1 MSAPAPPPLNVDD
14 KRIAVDSMRGYS
26 YQILRT
32 MEVWID
38 LADGELLVIEGA
50 EDLDGLDENGVST
63 TEQIKDTVGSGNVT
77 LRSQSVIEAIGNFWG
92 HLERNK
98 GATIH
103 FRFLTT
109 SGVGKEKAKPFGF
122 DQPGLEAWSQ
132 IRSAPTDAGSLIKAA
147 GIKAY
152 LEKQEDLPEKMRAW
166 LAKASTDE
174 FIQRIVVPMDWITG
188 WPEWTNLF
196 DTVLAKLVE
205 LADKRGISPSDART
219 ALDAL
224 HTEAWRIGISK
235 GARTLRRG
243 DLLTILHRA
252 GTTAVPN
259 GQLLALLGTITGTPG
274 GGPLVTAAP
283 GPFGMPPRPAPHRHA
298 RPTLEG
304 RIRDALA
311 GGTTLVHGSTGMGKT
326 GLALATTG
334 GVRPVAWVDLRGIPA
349 GAAASTIDA
358 LVVRLP
364 HLGAAPDVVLD
375 DLPAGGDARAI
386 EAPLGR
392 LRALLDGFG
401 GTLLVTYSDV
411 LPARISAQLS
421 LHVSRVFPAPS
432 FDEQDVYDY
441 IVARGCPAAI
451 ATNWSKIILLST
463 SGHPQIVDARVAA
476 LVESGFPEPD
486 ITEIMAPRPEI
497 LDVRAEARR
506 LVSTL
511 PPDDRELLARV
522 SLLIGRV
529 ARTRLMAIA
538 RIHPPIAEPGDVI
551 DRLTGPWLERTSNDD
566 LRPSPLLN
574 NLGIETRGQEWSTA
588 MHAGIASSFL
598 QPGGILATDILS
610 IATHA
615 MLGRT
620 AASLVMLVPSLLQA
634 GPEVWSQVA
643 ESASVLPLLGM
654 SDNAPL
660 PFDDPN
666 EKAAFRVLQLRIAI
680 ESGKHDQVA
689 TVVER
694 SLLEFD
700 AVDASLIPGP
710 GLFEL
715 VFLWQLLQRPGE
727 LPLADRVQLCLRFI
741 GVGEDL
747 AATFRAMEKVSGM
760 EEMLEEWPN
769 VSAVVPMA
777 LIPAVSDVE
786 DLNELLNLIDAL
798 DPSDRATVLGGYAG
812 ESEGAALA
820 MDRVW
825 LGEAQRDEPR
835 WNELVKALQ
844 RVLAMS
850 EELKVPALSS
860 AAAPLLVRVLD
871 ENVRDRDAALATA
884 DELIGSLGRAPRV
897 LTAKA
902 KVLWRGRELPEAL
915 SLYEEALPIFP
926 LGLSWRSD
934 VLREA
939 AVAAG
944 RAEDWPLAASRMADA
959 FSSLSEGEPLVRHV
973 GFLFDLAI
981 ALHLSGRKREAA
993 NRLGQ
998 AIDLMVEDGRQMP
1011 PEPLLSVRQVGSQA
1025 IKTIGAE
1032 YSREGIWGDAGVP
1045 LPSIFGSTS
1054 VMEELTWNGQ
1064 RPASLD
1070 LVVLLMAE
1078 LDIMMPEHPAIASR
1092 LATRLRASTN
1102 LMTQATQG
1110 DMLTRLSVRTLQ
1122 VDEGVVDVL
1131 REGRAL
1137 TQANSANGRGVDVSG
1152 VEFQD
1157 VPGQGSSSWTEL
1169 VQHRLLARIVAM
1181 TARSRAAY
1189 IPVDSWIDAL
1199 PTDGSMVDVL
1209 AMLEDLRGLLDGSR
1223 DAASR
1228 IMGGNASWDQHLLA
1242 VLLAPVRRQ
1251 LTPEQLLACHLL
1263 AATYLQRPKLA
1274 EFTAQPFSEMVTTAW
1289 LDRCDSPAQL
1299 VTPRLSVPA
1308 IRAAAITTEPGWLR
1322 VLAVLEAARLAVSSP
1337 ASAGVREVLQSFRE
1351 KVAPPPADTV

>member
-1 MSAPAPPPLNVDD
+1 MSIIINGSAVSPPDD
-14 KRIAVDSMRGYS
+14 PRVSLLDF
-26 YQILRT
+26 LRDRLHLT
-32 MEVWID
+32 GTKKGCNQGACGACTV
-38 LADGELLVIEGA
+38 LVDGE
-50 EDLDGLDENGVST
+50 
-63 TEQIKDTVGSGNVT
+63 
-77 LRSQSVIEAIGNFWG
+77 
-92 HLERNK
+92 
-98 GATIH
+98 
-103 FRFLTT
+103 
-109 SGVGKEKAKPFGF
+109 
-122 DQPGLEAWSQ
+122 
-132 IRSAPTDAGSLIKAA
+132 
-147 GIKAY
+147 
-152 LEKQEDLPEKMRAW
+152 
-166 LAKASTDE
+166 
-174 FIQRIVVPMDWITG
+174 RIV
-188 WPEWTNLF
+188 
-196 DTVLAKLVE
+196 
-205 LADKRGISPSDART
+205 SC
-219 ALDAL
+219 
-224 HTEAWRIGISK
+224 
-235 GARTLRRG
+235 
-243 DLLTILHRA
+243 
-252 GTTAVPN
+252 
-259 GQLLALLGTITGTPG
+259 
-274 GGPLVTAAP
+274 
-283 GPFGMPPRPAPHRHA
+283 
-298 RPTLEG
+298 
-304 RIRDALA
+304 
-311 GGTTLVHGSTGMGKT
+311 
-326 GLALATTG
+326 LALAVQFDGRTVTTIE
-334 GVRPVAWVDLRGIPA
+334 RASFDVAWVDLRGVLA
-349 GAAASTIDA
+349 GAAAATIDG
-358 LVVRLP
+358 LVVQLP
-364 HLGAAPDVVLD
+364 QLGGARDVVLD
-375 DLPAGGDARAI
+375 DVPAGGDARAI

-392 LRALLDGFG
+392 LRGVQDGLG

-411 LPARISAQLS
+411 LPARISGQLS
-421 LHVSRVFPAPS
+421 LHASRIFPAPS
-432 FDEQDVYDY
+432 FDEQDVYEY
-441 IVARGCPAAI
+441 IVARGCPTAI
-451 ATNWSKIILLST
+451 ATSWSKIIVLST

-476 LVESGFPEPD
+476 LVEAGFPEPD

-511 PPDDRELLARV
+511 PADDRELLARV

-529 ARTRLMAIA
+529 ARTRLMAIV
-538 RIHPPIAEPGDVI
+538 RIDPPIAEPGDVI
-551 DRLTGPWLERTSNDD
+551 DRLTGPWLERTSNED

-598 QPGGILATDILS
+598 QRGGILATDILS

-620 AASLVMLVPSLLQA
+620 AAPLVMLVPSLLQA

-643 ESASVLPLLGM
+643 ESAGVLPLFGL
-654 SDNAPL
+654 SDQAPL
-660 PFDDPN
+660 PFEDPN
-666 EKAAFRVLQLRIAI
+666 ETAAFRVLQLRIAI
-680 ESGKHDQVA
+680 ENRKQDQVA
-689 TVVER
+689 KVVER

-727 LPLADRVQLCLRFI
+727 LPLADRVQLSLRFVR
-741 GVGEDL
+741 VGEEL
-747 AATFRAMEKVSGM
+747 AATFRAMEKVGGM

-769 VSAVVPMA
+769 VSAAVPMA
-777 LIPAVSDVE
+777 LIPAVSDVD
-786 DLNELLNLIDAL
+786 DLNELLDLIDAL
-798 DPSDRATVLGGYAG
+798 DPSDRATALGGYAG
-812 ESEGAALA
+812 EGEGAALA

-825 LGEAQRDEPR
+825 LGEIQHDEPR
-835 WNELVKALQ
+835 WGDLVTALR

-850 EELKVPALSS
+850 EELNVPALSS

-926 LGLSWRSD
+926 LGMSWRSD

-944 RAEDWPLAASRMADA
+944 RADDWPLAASRMADA
-959 FSSLSEGEPLVRHV
+959 FANLSEGEPLVRHV

-981 ALHLSGRKREAA
+981 ALHLSGRRREAVD
-993 NRLGQ
+993 RLGQ
-998 AIDLMVEDGRQMP
+998 AIDLMVEDGQQMP

-1032 YSREGIWGDAGVP
+1032 SSRDGIWGDASMP

-1078 LDIMMPEHPAIASR
+1078 LDILMPEPPAIASR

-1110 DMLTRLSVRTLQ
+1110 DMLTRLAVRTLD
-1122 VDEGVVDVL
+1122 VGEGVVDVL

-1137 TQANSANGRGVDVSG
+1137 ALANAENGKGADVSAA
-1152 VEFQD
+1152 EFQD
-1157 VPGQGSSSWTEL
+1157 VPGTGSSSWTEL
-1169 VQHRLLARIVAM
+1169 VHHRLLARIVAM
-1181 TARSRAAY
+1181 VARGGASD
-1189 IPVDSWIDAL
+1189 IPVDAWIEAL

-1251 LTPEQLLACHLL
+1251 LSPEQLLACHVL
-1263 AATYLQRPKLA
+1263 AATYLQKPKLA
-1274 EFTAQPFSEMVTTAW
+1274 EFTGLSFSEIVTTAW

-1299 VTPRLSVPA
+1299 VSPRLVIPA
-1308 IRAAAITTEPGWLR
+1308 IRAAITVTTPGWQR
-1322 VLAVLEAARLAVSSP
+1322 VLAILEEVRMAVSAL
-1337 ASAGVREVLQSFRE
+1337 ASAGVRDVLQALRE
-1351 KVAPPPADTV
+1351 KVAPPSADV